1 LHNIASLKSLTESC
15 TLCTH
20 SANAQDATRVHR
32 VNTHLA
38 QGTNKGEF
46 MTSLSIKQA
55 SEETGKDRTTLLRA
69 IQKGTITAKKD
80 NNNSWTIEPS
90 ELFRVYERTLCTQEQ
105 NAHDAT
111 SVHTPNTDL
120 AQGKNDVRT
129 GQNNRIITQTDIELA
144 QATTAREFLERQIA
158 EQQERIKLL
167 ETIVSDLKQDKEIY
181 RNQIKAITDQR
192 QPQPA
197 PEPVK
202 TVRKRILGL
211 F

>member
-1 LHNIASLKSLTESC
+1 MA
-15 TLCTH
+15 
-20 SANAQDATRVHR
+20 
-32 VNTHLA
+32 
-38 QGTNKGEF
+38 G
-46 MTSLSIKQA
+46 LSIKQA

-90 ELFRVYERTLCTQEQ
+90 ELFRVYERILCTQGK
-105 NAHDAT
+105 NAQDAT
-111 SVHTPNTDL
+111 SVHKVNSQPTQGILNN
-120 AQGKNDVRT
+120 AQ

-144 QATTAREFLERQIA
+144 QATTAREFLERQIT

-167 ETIVSDLKQDKEIY
+167 ETIVSDLKQDKEVY

-197 PEPVK
+197 EPVQ
-202 TVRKRILGL
+202 TVRKKILGI

>member
-1 LHNIASLKSLTESC
+1 MA
-15 TLCTH
+15 
-20 SANAQDATRVHR
+20 
-32 VNTHLA
+32 
-38 QGTNKGEF
+38 G
-46 MTSLSIKQA
+46 LSIKQA

-80 NNNSWTIEPS
+80 KHNSWTIEPS
-90 ELFRVYERTLCTQEQ
+90 ELFRVYERTLCTQEG
-105 NAHDAT
+105 NAQGAT
-111 SVHTPNTDL
+111 SVHTPNAHL
-120 AQGKNDVRT
+120 AQGKNDARI

-167 ETIVSDLKQDKEIY
+167 EAIVSDLKQDKEIY

-197 PEPVK
+197 AKPVQ
-202 TVRKRILGL
+202 TVRKKMLGI

>member
-1 LHNIASLKSLTESC
+1 MA
-15 TLCTH
+15 
-20 SANAQDATRVHR
+20 
-32 VNTHLA
+32 
-38 QGTNKGEF
+38 G
-46 MTSLSIKQA
+46 LSIKQA

-69 IQKGTITAKKD
+69 IQKGTLTAKKD
-80 NNNSWTIEPS
+80 KNNSWTIEPA

-105 NAHDAT
+105 NAQDAT
-111 SVHTPNTDL
+111 SVHKENSHLT
-120 AQGKNDVRT
+120 QGKNDART

-144 QATTAREFLERQIA
+144 QATTAREFLERQIT

-167 ETIVSDLKQDKEIY
+167 EAIVSDLKQDKETY

-197 PEPVK
+197 AEPVQ
-202 TVRKRILGL
+202 TIRKKILGI

>member
-1 LHNIASLKSLTESC
+1 M
-15 TLCTH
+15 
-20 SANAQDATRVHR
+20 V
-32 VNTHLA
+32 
-38 QGTNKGEF
+38 G
-46 MTSLSIKQA
+46 LSIKQA

-90 ELFRVYERTLCTQEQ
+90 ELFRVYERILCTQGQ
-105 NAHDAT
+105 NTHDAT
-111 SVHTPNTDL
+111 SVHTPNADL
-120 AQGKNDVRT
+120 AQGKNDART

-144 QATTAREFLERQIA
+144 QATTAREFLERQIT

-202 TVRKRILGL
+202 TVRKKILGI